1 MSEFLKAACQS
12 VGMSVVDANSDFEEP
27 ARFITEV
34 GQHVMAAEFTDAYLN

>member
-12 VGMSVVDANSDFEEP
+12 EGMSDCEEP
-27 ARFITEV
+27 ARLITAL